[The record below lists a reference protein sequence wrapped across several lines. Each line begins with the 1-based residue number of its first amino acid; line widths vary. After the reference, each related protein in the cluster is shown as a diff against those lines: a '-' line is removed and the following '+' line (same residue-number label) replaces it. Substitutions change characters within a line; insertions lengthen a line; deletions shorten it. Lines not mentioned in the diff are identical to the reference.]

1 MSGST
6 RRRGL
11 ARTVS
16 LGSTIPMIAVMAVM
30 GIITIVMVDRNLNH
44 IVERTSGNTLA
55 LVENLVQSEFTGTV
69 RNYLRGR
76 ARNDRALM
84 EFFHRQALRGEISP
98 AEARQRV
105 EDILL
110 DPDYG
115 QVGTTGYAAAVST
128 AGILEIHPLSPGV
141 DASGHA
147 FMQQAMAMREGY
159 LEYEWRN
166 VGEEEARL
174 KAGYLAFFE
183 PWGLMAW
190 VSSYKSEFES
200 LLDMAQLRARIEE
213 ITVDTDGYVM
223 LLDKA
228 GALQAGLDRFAL
240 AGALP
245 LDDEGM
251 LKEGTWLVS
260 PAAGRMRVDTRRN
273 PELGWTI
280 AVVTPLNVYERMT
293 RMLRVI
299 ILGTVLLAWLL
310 IHFIVSTVVRRNL
323 RPVQAIARAVDR
335 VVEGDLTGTVIVH
348 REDEIRDL
356 ADLFNR
362 LIGEFSGLLLRMRS
376 VITVLGEAVQ
386 NLSTSTQEIASTSNE
401 QAAAVKEVLSTMED
415 ADRLSRG
422 VETRI
427 QEVARIASSTK
438 ETVEQGFD
446 LIKTSLAK
454 MEEIRSTNA
463 DTISGIKTL
472 GDRIESI
479 WEIVNIIN
487 GIADQTKIIAFNAE
501 LEAAAAGEAGKNFQ
515 IVAGEIRRLADGT
528 VDSTNEI
535 RVKINEIQH
544 ASDKLIIAS
553 EQGTQRIR
561 EGWEVSTN
569 IRGVFEDVLS
579 SSEITAT
586 SAGEISRST
595 RMQVSS
601 FEQIFLTLKQ
611 ISESIDSFVESTS
624 YTTEVSDQLK
634 EIADSFREQ
643 VEAFRLAEEG
653 TDG

>member
-1 MSGST
+1 MEK
-6 RRRGL
+6 RIHHRGL
-11 ARTVS
+11 AGR
-16 LGSTIPMIAVMAVM
+16 LSTGIAVAILLLMTLI
-30 GIITIVMVDRNLNH
+30 GILTVRMV
-44 IVERTSGNTLA
+44 RTSMDHLVEVNVENTLDLVGA
-55 LVENLVQSEFTGTV
+55 LIESEFTGTV

-76 ARNDRALM
+76 AVSDRALM
-84 EFFHRQALRGEISP
+84 RFHHQRSQAGEISP

-105 EDILL
+105 SAILL

-115 QVGTTGYAAAVST
+115 QVGTTGYLAAVST
-128 AGILEIHPLSPGV
+128 SGILEIHPLSPGV

-159 LEYEWRN
+159 LEYEWQN
-166 VGEEEARL
+166 PGESSPRV
-174 KAGYLAFFE
+174 KAGYLAYFE
-183 PWGLMAW
+183 PWDLMVWA
-190 VSSYKSEFES
+190 SSYKAEFAT
-200 LLDMAQLRARIEE
+200 LLDQEE
-213 ITVDTDGYVM
+213 ILRRIGALTVGEGGYV
-223 LLDKA
+223 
-228 GALQAGLDRFAL
+228 
-240 AGALP
+240 
-245 LDDEGM
+245 
-251 LKEGTWLVS
+251 LVS
-260 PAAGRMRVDTRRN
+260 TADGGAVPVDATPVDATPGDVRIDSFQEPA
-273 PELGWTI
+273 LGWTV
-280 AVVTPLNVYERMT
+280 AVVTPMESYRRTLRILRLSIAGAIAVAALLVNVLVR
-293 RMLRVI
+293 
-299 ILGTVLLAWLL
+299 ILVQRNLKPLGA
-310 IHFIVSTVVRRNL
+310 ISTVVEQ
-323 RPVQAIARAVDR
+323 VTS
-335 VVEGDLTGTVIVH
+335 GDLSGTIKVYSN
-348 REDEIRDL
+348 DEMQDI

-362 LIGEFSGLLLRMRS
+362 IIQEFSAVLRRMGS
-376 VITVLGEAVQ
+376 VIAVLGDSVQ
-386 NLSTSTQEIASTSNE
+386 NLSASTQEIASTSNE

-427 QEVARIASSTK
+427 QEVARIAGNTRESVQ
-438 ETVEQGFD
+438 EGFG
-446 LIKTSLAK
+446 LIQTSLTK
-454 MEEIRSTNA
+454 MEEIRNTNGE
-463 DTISGIKTL
+463 TITGIKTL

-569 IRGVFEDVLS
+569 IRGVFENVLS

-595 RMQVSS
+595 RMQVAS

-611 ISESIDSFVESTS
+611 ISESIDSFVESTA
-624 YTTEVSDQLK
+624 YTTEVSDHLR

-643 VEAFRLAEEG
+643 VSAFRLGEEE
-653 TDG
+653 